1 MRKALFIMASALLIA
16 GCGGQKSETPQ
27 KKEMS
32 LQLYSI
38 RAEFKKAKEAGEDYS
53 DILKK
58 VAEAGFTSVEA
69 ASYNDGKLYGDE
81 PQVYRK
87 KVEDAGLVSLSSH
100 VSCRLSPEE
109 LETGD
114 LSKTMEFWD
123 KCISAHKAAGVK
135 YLVDPS
141 IGRQASL
148 KNLQVYCDMLNE
160 VGRRCKEQGILF
172 GYHNHSY
179 EFEKVED
186 TVMYDY
192 MLEHTDPE
200 LVFFQMDLYWAVYG
214 HANPVDYFNKYPGR
228 FKMFHVKDARE
239 IGQSGMVGFDAI
251 FRNAATA
258 GLQDYVVEY
267 EAFST
272 EDPYEC
278 LKVGVNY
285 LNEADFVKQS
295 YCK

>member
-1 MRKALFIMASALLIA
+1 MASALLIA

-109 LETGD
+109 LRRAERRHGVVQG
-114 LSKTMEFWD
+114 ERRRGER
-123 KCISAHKAAGVK
+123 ARRAGR
-135 YLVDPS
+135 
-141 IGRQASL
+141 GAR
-148 KNLQVYCDMLNE
+148 
-160 VGRRCKEQGILF
+160 GRRRLRG
-172 GYHNHSY
+172 G
-179 EFEKVED
+179 
-186 TVMYDY
+186 
-192 MLEHTDPE
+192 
-200 LVFFQMDLYWAVYG
+200 AV
-214 HANPVDYFNKYPGR
+214 K
-228 FKMFHVKDARE
+228 
-239 IGQSGMVGFDAI
+239 
-251 FRNAATA
+251 
-258 GLQDYVVEY
+258 
-267 EAFST
+267 
-272 EDPYEC
+272 
-278 LKVGVNY
+278 
-285 LNEADFVKQS
+285 
-295 YCK
+295 

>member
-123 KCISAHKAAGVK
+123 KCIAAHKAAGVK

-186 TVMYDY
+186 TVM
-192 MLEHTDPE
+192 
-200 LVFFQMDLYWAVYG
+200 
-214 HANPVDYFNKYPGR
+214 
-228 FKMFHVKDARE
+228 
-239 IGQSGMVGFDAI
+239 
-251 FRNAATA
+251 
-258 GLQDYVVEY
+258 
-267 EAFST
+267 
-272 EDPYEC
+272 
-278 LKVGVNY
+278 
-285 LNEADFVKQS
+285 
-295 YCK
+295 